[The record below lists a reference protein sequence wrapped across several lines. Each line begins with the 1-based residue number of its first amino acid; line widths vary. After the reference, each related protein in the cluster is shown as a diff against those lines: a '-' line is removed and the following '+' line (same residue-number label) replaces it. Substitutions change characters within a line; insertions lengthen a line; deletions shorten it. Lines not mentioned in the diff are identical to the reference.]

1 MAANR
6 NEEEQLKHNGT
17 SDSAVASSS
26 STSSELFARL
36 GPPLNDKERKARER
50 ILADRYDV
58 DAWDILANEAQLR
71 PVSEATPIYEQLL
84 AIFPT
89 AAKYWKLYVEA
100 QMVAIIMMQPNR
112 YLVDACS
119 VAFML
124 VFGGVTSVS

>member
-1 MAANR
+1 
-6 NEEEQLKHNGT
+6 LKHNGT

-89 AAKYWKLYVEA
+89 AEVLHPFHR
-100 QMVAIIMMQPNR
+100 QGQ
-112 YLVDACS
+112 
-119 VAFML
+119 
-124 VFGGVTSVS
+124 